1 MSGIIT
7 TKNGEKVTIEI
18 TLDKPNAYGDKLNR
32 TVSIESDNIKKHEEY
47 QYLDHIRNI
56 MTNGS
61 KRIDRTGVGTFS
73 IFGAQMRYNL
83 RDFFPLLTTKRVFWR
98 GVVEELLWFIKGST
112 NAFELSD
119 KNVHIW
125 DANSTREFL
134 DSIGLKDREVG
145 DLGPIYGFQWR
156 HFGTEYKGMH
166 ADYTNK
172 GIDQLAHV
180 INTIKTRPYDRRII
194 MCAWNPIDIPEMALP
209 PCHCLVQ
216 FFVADNEL
224 SCQLYQ
230 RSADMGL
237 GVPFNI
243 ASYALLTHMI
253 AHITGLKP
261 GDFIHT
267 LGDSHIYLNH
277 IDALKEQI
285 TREPKPFPKLRI
297 SRKVENIED
306 FTAEDFELIGYNPH
320 PKLNMPMAV

>member
-1 MSGIIT
+1 MSSLVAT
-7 TKNGEKVTIEI
+7 QAEKVTIEI
-18 TLDKPNAYGDKLNR
+18 TLDKANGDTNCNGIPSK
-32 TVSIESDNIKKHEEY
+32 VSEQHKKHEEY
-47 QYLDHIRNI
+47 QYLDHIHHI
-56 MTNGS
+56 ITNGN
-61 KRIDRTGVGTFS
+61 KRVDRTGVGTYS

-83 RDFFPLLTTKRVFWR
+83 RDSFPLLTTKRVFWR

-134 DSIGLKDREVG
+134 DSIGLKDREAG

-156 HFGTEYKGMH
+156 HFGADYKGMH
-166 ADYTNK
+166 ESYKNQ
-172 GIDQLAHV
+172 GIDQLAHI
-180 INTIKTRPYDRRII
+180 INTIKERPNDRRII

-216 FFVADNEL
+216 FFVANDEL

-243 ASYALLTHMI
+243 ASYALLTYMI
-253 AHITGLKP
+253 AHITDLKP
-261 GDFIHT
+261 GDFVHT
-267 LGDSHIYLNH
+267 LGDSHVYLNH
-277 IDALKEQI
+277 VEVLKEQLK
-285 TREPKPFPKLRI
+285 REPRPFPKLI
-297 SRKVENIED
+297 IKRKVENIED
-306 FTAEDFELIGYNPH
+306 FTADDFEIKNYNPH